1 VQATKSSYNSARV
14 KPQSNRVYGPCH
26 LHPKK
31 RNTQVK
37 LQIKNSQTVKIP
49 CEKDNS
55 EIKGGGPEVA
65 ACRGVIMA

>member
-1 VQATKSSYNSARV
+1 MDHVIFT
-14 KPQSNRVYGPCH
+14 
-26 LHPKK
+26 LKK

-37 LQIKNSQTVKIP
+37 LQKEVKNSQTVKIP